1 VALTDHQGKGGFAK
15 RSVSTMVRGLKA
27 SLHKEPSWIAFS
39 ATNQYMIPKDMNKT
53 TNNAL
58 ILSLNVEASP
68 NTFRVS
74 LKWQGNH
81 DIADFDLERFGKVL
95 SLQDETENTG
105 WAIIERPFRAAI
117 AHTLPGWAIHES
129 IRPLNPGD
137 TVPLRP
143 DRE

>member
-1 VALTDHQGKGGFAK
+1 
-15 RSVSTMVRGLKA
+15 
-27 SLHKEPSWIAFS
+27 
-39 ATNQYMIPKDMNKT
+39 MNKT
-53 TNNAL
+53 SNNAL
-58 ILSLNVEASP
+58 ILSLNAGASP

-105 WAIIERPFRAAI
+105 WAIIERPFRAVI